1 MLYVPATVPAGM
13 IRTPSLSTVTPDN
26 PFGSVTVMV
35 MSPSSTATPLSVSLA
50 VTSPAFPPSCPETG
64 VALKS
69 SSLAASVAAFTTTV
83 AVAVS
88 QLSRF
93 KFSQIW

>member
-1 MLYVPATVPAGM
+1 M
-13 IRTPSLSTVTPDN
+13 ISIPSLSIVTPDR
-26 PFGSVTVMV
+26 PSGSCTVIV

-50 VTSPAFPPSCPETG
+50 VTSPAFPPFCPAIG

-69 SSLAASVAAFTTTV
+69 SVLATRVAVLTTTV

-88 QLSRF
+88 QLLRF
-93 KFSQIW
+93 RFSQI